1 MVASHPIS
9 FTSVKWLYKLHLII
23 ICVSAS
29 VYAIKK
35 IDISEKV
42 GHEIY
47 NVYSS
52 KNNIIF
58 ETEEMYIVATM
69 GELLNSII

>member
-1 MVASHPIS
+1 MC
-9 FTSVKWLYKLHLII
+9 Y
-23 ICVSAS
+23 
-29 VYAIKK
+29 IKK